1 MAKSVPEWLPDRSS
15 TATIS
20 EEKASLVP
28 PPPPQI
34 LTHALL
40 VKPQVCIYFCAY
52 LIQFLGLE
60 VHGSGPCF
68 VQSHTFVRCSSG
80 IGRLDTHAD
89 KGMREYHEAGEVV

>member
-20 EEKASLVP
+20 EEKASLVHP
-28 PPPPQI
+28 PTQI

-80 IGRLDTHAD
+80 VGKLDIHAD
-89 KGMREYHEAGEVV
+89 KGMREYREAGEVV